1 MNEQE
6 HMSFREWQTHYEK
19 QQEADRDK
27 INTLAEGLTLVNQ
40 NVGKLTAHVETLIE
54 NQKGMFSRMNRPW
67 QWGVVIAAFVAMFTV
82 SGVFATILTLSLDPV
97 KSNIQVLDLAHARD
111 VERNLELHM
120 WFRESIEEM
129 REGDANMEARIQ
141 WLEKLEERIN
151 ERLHA
156 KYELQ

>member
-6 HMSFREWQTHYEK
+6 HMSFREWQSHYEK
-19 QQEADRDK
+19 QQEADREK

-67 QWGVVIAAFVAMFTV
+67 QWSVVVAAFVGMFTV
-82 SGVFATILTLSLDPV
+82 SGVFATVLTLSLDPV
-97 KSNIQVLDLAHARD
+97 KANLEAVQQTHARD
-111 VERNLELHM
+111 VERNLDLHM

-129 REGDANMEARIQ
+129 REGDADMEARIQ
-141 WLEKLEERIN
+141 WLEKLEERLN
-151 ERLHA
+151 NRMHSGV
-156 KYELQ
+156 K